1 MGESLLTQDLL
12 SFLPGSWG
20 EPFSLTG
27 NPGEMILIQGTQ
39 IRCNLLFELLCGLRL
54 PDQGAVTILGN
65 DIYKLPEQ
73 ELVQFRCRHIGGI
86 PRGGGLMPE
95 LRLIDQVTLPM
106 RLAGL
111 SDEEIRNRIRGN
123 AFDYL
128 PVHSLYNPAS
138 RSTERTKALTMLL
151 QATIMG
157 QKILI
162 FHSPFD
168 ELSDTAAGLVWKQLM
183 EVREKDSL
191 LLYLSSS
198 PVPLQITW
206 TSQLRI

>member
-1 MGESLLTQDLL
+1 MGELLITQDLL
-12 SFLPGSWG
+12 SFQPGSWG

-27 NPGEMILIQGTQ
+27 CPGEMIFIQGTQ
-39 IRCNLLFELLCGLRL
+39 RRCNLLLELLCGLRL
-54 PDQGAVTILGN
+54 PDQGTVTILGN
-65 DIYKLPEQ
+65 DIFKLPEQ

-86 PRGGGLMPE
+86 PHGGGLMPE

-111 SDEEIRNRIRGN
+111 SDEEIRNQIRGN
-123 AFDYL
+123 VFDYL
-128 PVHSLYNPAS
+128 PVHSLYNPAC
-138 RSTERTKALTMLL
+138 RSTERTRALTMLL
-151 QATIMG
+151 QATVMG
-157 QKILI
+157 QKVLI

-168 ELSDTAAGLVWKQLM
+168 ELSDVAAGLVWKHLM

-191 LLYLSSS
+191 LIYLSSN
-198 PVPLQITW
+198 PVPLQIPW